1 MMALNDVWTLD
12 VSGSSSSADG
22 ARLGT
27 AGGTGGGGGG
37 GGAGGGA
44 GGAGGAGGGGGG
56 MGGAGGGGGGYE
68 RLRWECVQVEGKKKP
83 GPRGYHTAN
92 LVGNVMI
99 VMGGSDGREC
109 FSDIWCLDLGE
120 SP

>member
-1 MMALNDVWTLD
+1 M
-12 VSGSSSSADG
+12 
-22 ARLGT
+22 
-27 AGGTGGGGGG
+27 
-37 GGAGGGA
+37 
-44 GGAGGAGGGGGG
+44 GGGG
-56 MGGAGGGGGGYE
+56 MGGAQGGQGQGQGPLD
-68 RLRWECVQVEGKKKP
+68 RLKWECVQIEGKKKP

-120 SP
+120 L